1 MSPVPLL
8 LVMIATLH
16 AAFAHMVAG
25 RNIIQLPVFWLVSL
39 ICVVVTHVIGLSFS
53 QTLPAPAGVHLVE
66 TSLVAWVGIVGAF
79 RFTK

>member
-1 MSPVPLL
+1 
-8 LVMIATLH
+8 MIATFH

-39 ICVVVTHVIGLSFS
+39 ICVVVTHVIGLSFG
-53 QTLPAPAGVHLVE
+53 TVLPAPAGVHLVE
-66 TSLVAWVGIVGAF
+66 TSLVAWIGIIGAF

>member
-1 MSPVPLL
+1 
-8 LVMIATLH
+8 MIATFH

-25 RNIIQLPVFWLVSL
+25 KSIIQLPVFWLVSL

-53 QTLPAPAGVHLVE
+53 QAFPAPASVHLVE
-66 TSLVAWVGIVGAF
+66 TSFVAWIGIIGAF

>member
-1 MSPVPLL
+1 
-8 LVMIATLH
+8 MIATFH

-25 RNIIQLPVFWLVSL
+25 RNIIQLPVFWLVSV

-53 QTLPAPAGVHLVE
+53 AVLPAPAGVHLVE
-66 TSLVAWVGIVGAF
+66 TSLVAWIGIIGAF

>member
-1 MSPVPLL
+1 
-8 LVMIATLH
+8 MIATFH

-25 RNIIQLPVFWLVSL
+25 KNIIQLPVFWLVSL

-53 QTLPAPAGVHLVE
+53 AVLPAPAGVHLVE
-66 TSLVAWVGIVGAF
+66 TSLVAWIGIIGAF